1 MSLFGTIQNAGN
13 SLIAAQ
19 LGLQVTGNNIA
30 NANTPGYIR
39 QRVILTPAPLQHYG
53 GLLMGTGVKVE
64 AVKQEIDKFLEER
77 LRYANSDL
85 ASAETQEGAY
95 LQLETILGEL
105 SEIDLSTSLTKF
117 FASINEVLNQPESAS
132 IRNLAVLQGQQL
144 AGDIHRLDQQSRE
157 LHNDINLQI
166 DEQVDEV
173 NKLLAEIA
181 DLNKQIVIAEGGDA
195 SPSDAVGLRDR
206 RNQALG
212 ELSQIMDIRTAE
224 QPAGDV
230 AVYSNGD
237 FLVFEGVYR
246 QVVRNRTEQ
255 DGLVTT
261 DVRIAETDAP
271 VATSGGK
278 LAGLIAA
285 RDQIVG
291 GFITQLN
298 DFASALI
305 YEFNKLYST
314 GQGLI
319 GFSSLTSEFSAEESA
334 AALNQAGL
342 DFTPVNGSFQVRV
355 TNSLTGLTETT
366 DVLIDLNGLAADTT
380 LDDLVAAL
388 DAIDGIGASLDSRGR
403 LQLAA
408 DAPNLSFTFNG
419 DTSGTLAA
427 LGLNHFFSGSD
438 AHSIGVSA
446 ALRSEPRHFAASLGG
461 IAEDA
466 RNAERLADFL
476 SRPLDTQP
484 GQTLAQVY
492 DKMVADVTQG
502 SAATR
507 AATEGFRTFQQTL
520 ESQALAITG
529 VNLDEEAIK
538 MITWQRTYQASAKI
552 ISTVNEML
560 ETLLN
565 M

>member
-319 GFSSLTSEFSAEESA
+319 GFSSLTSEFSAEDSA

-476 SRPLDTQP
+476 SRPLDTQA